1 MNLFSEEFKSL
12 CDENNIPYRS
22 RRSTADWENPSYDI
36 EGLKREEILREV
48 ESHLPGY
55 AINSIYS

>member
-1 MNLFSEEFKSL
+1 MFEEEFKSL
-12 CDENNIPYRS
+12 CDENNIPYNT
-22 RRSTADWENPSYDI
+22 RRSSADWDNPIYSI

-55 AINSIYS
+55 VINNIYS